1 MEDAFSAE
9 VIQYLPTLPFVFSN
23 CSFNTKE
30 QIYFQFI
37 LCTLLRYFLFPVF
50 ALQAHS
56 LHAGSST
63 DMLTKQDHYE
73 KMCVNLYLL
82 VL

>member
-9 VIQYLPTLPFVFSN
+9 VKHICLHFPFVFSN

-37 LCTLLRYFLFPVF
+37 LCTLLRHFLFSVF

-73 KMCVNLYLL
+73 KMCINLYLL